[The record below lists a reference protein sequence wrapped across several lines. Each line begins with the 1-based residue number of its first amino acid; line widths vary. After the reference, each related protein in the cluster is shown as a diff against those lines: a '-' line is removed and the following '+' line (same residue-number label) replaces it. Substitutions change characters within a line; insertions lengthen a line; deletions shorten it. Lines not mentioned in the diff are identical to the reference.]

1 MGKSIVGKEL
11 GEGITQRSDGLFVVR
26 FRCGNG
32 KREQKVFKDLN
43 SAKQWILDRKFQF
56 SHQVPETFKG
66 VSSDFS
72 EMTVAGWYDFWNE
85 TYNRDLSPNTVRNY
99 HERYIRNIE
108 PVIGSMK
115 VADVRSVHCQKILND
130 MKNEDYAAGTV
141 YQTYICLGVM
151 FRAAINNDIIFKH
164 PLTGVVFPKGL
175 KKKKVR
181 ALTLDEHKMF
191 LMATERSHN
200 RAQYRFVL
208 QTGLRTGEMIGL
220 TWDCVDLKKREIRVE
235 KQKIYVAVAPSEG
248 IHLLV
253 GECV

>member
-99 HERYIRNIE
+99 HERYIRN
-108 PVIGSMK
+108 K
-115 VADVRSVHCQKILND
+115 VLC
-130 MKNEDYAAGTV
+130 
-141 YQTYICLGVM
+141 
-151 FRAAINNDIIFKH
+151 
-164 PLTGVVFPKGL
+164 
-175 KKKKVR
+175 
-181 ALTLDEHKMF
+181 
-191 LMATERSHN
+191 
-200 RAQYRFVL
+200 
-208 QTGLRTGEMIGL
+208 
-220 TWDCVDLKKREIRVE
+220 
-235 KQKIYVAVAPSEG
+235 
-248 IHLLV
+248 
-253 GECV
+253 